1 MSPKATRRFS
11 PWLERRHRFAAR
23 LALYGSLV
31 LVGGLAWLLV
41 SFLDRPLRHH
51 AAEDWAKMDLPN
63 HPDVKLLRQYVRID
77 TSEKTGDEIAG
88 ARFLA
93 AQLAA
98 AGIPSEIEILG
109 KRHANLYAR
118 LEGAD
123 PHPLVLH
130 NHIDVEAADP
140 KQWFSPPFEAR
151 IEGPWMYGR
160 GAFDMKS
167 VAIAQLAAM
176 IDLKKSGKPLRRSVL
191 FLATSSEERGSRL
204 GARWIVRSHPD
215 LVRSFWA
222 VLTEGGAVEARAR
235 DEIKYWGTEVAQKRY
250 VDVHVCSGDRAQVE
264 SVHALLEERGFTETD
279 LRIAPEVRT
288 YLRAYGPTRDLTELR
303 DLLVHPEKV
312 LADVTAFRKLPAYVK
327 SLFRNE
333 AVPFPV
339 EAAPGGGWQMLIKLH
354 LLPGQELAAVQDEL
368 LPRWILWGLSV
379 TVDETPSARHGSPLD
394 HPAYREILATLE
406 RRYPGAPAG
415 PWFLPWSA
423 TDSRFFRLAG
433 IPSYGFSPFLIMNT
447 DTLQVDNANERF
459 ALPGFVDGVS
469 LYRDLVRRLVL

>member
-1 MSPKATRRFS
+1 MRRMT

-23 LALYGSLV
+23 VALYGSLV
-31 LVGGLAWLLV
+31 LVSGLMWLLV
-41 SFLDRPLRHH
+41 TMLNRPLAHH

-63 HPDVKLLRQYVRID
+63 DPNVKLLREYVRID
-77 TSEKTGDEIAG
+77 TSEKTGDEIKG

-93 AQLAA
+93 AQLTA
-98 AGIPSEIEILG
+98 AGIPSRLEILG
-109 KRHANLYAR
+109 NKHANLYAE
-118 LEGAD
+118 LAGAD

-130 NHIDVEAADP
+130 NHIDVESADP

-151 IEGPWMYGR
+151 IDGPWMYGR

-176 IDLKKSGKPLRRSVL
+176 ADLKKSGKPLRRSVL

-204 GARWIVRSHPD
+204 GVRWILRQHPE

-235 DEIKYWGTEVAQKRY
+235 DEIKYWGTEFAQKRY
-250 VDVHVCSGDRAQVE
+250 VDVHVCSGDRAQVD
-264 SVHALLEERGFTETD
+264 ALHDLLKERGFTETD
-279 LRIAPEVRT
+279 LHLTPEVRT
-288 YLRAYGPTRDLTELR
+288 YLQSYGPTRDLAEYRDRLVQTE
-303 DLLVHPEKV
+303 KTI
-312 LADVTAFRKLPAYVK
+312 ADVRELRKLPDYVK

-354 LLPGQELAAVQDEL
+354 LLPGQELAAVRDEL
-368 LPRWILWGLSV
+368 LPPWMLWGLSV
-379 TVDETPSARHGSPLD
+379 TYDEPPSARHGSPLD
-394 HPAYREILATLE
+394 HAAYREILAALE
-406 RRYPGAPAG
+406 QRYPDATVG
-415 PWFLPWSA
+415 PWFLPWTA
-423 TDSRFFRLAG
+423 TDSRFFRSAG
-433 IPSYGFSPFLIMNT
+433 VPSYGFSPFLIMNT

-459 ALPGFVDGVS
+459 ALPGFVEGVA
-469 LYRDLVRRLVL
+469 LYRDLVRRLAL